1 MIVLDTTRCLKKRGF
16 LSSTPA
22 LTQNQ
27 MKPREE
33 LLARKLFLLTIKCLS
48 ILEGKRVG
56 RM

>member
-1 MIVLDTTRCLKKRGF
+1 MIVLDTTRCRKKRGF